1 VRRRGRGRGGC
12 RSSCTDR
19 VCMRCCLQQPDGVS
33 HAVWPALMALPM
45 GVQPCA
51 DPCT

>member
-1 VRRRGRGRGGC
+1 VSQQLRI
-12 RSSCTDR
+12 DR